1 MSDEPQIDVKDL
13 HFSFFPHQEILKG
26 INLKVKKG
34 ESIVILGENG
44 SGKSTFFL
52 NFLNL
57 LPNFTGEIHI
67 NGKKVNRKNEK
78 DIRKKVGIMF
88 QNPNDQLFLPTVQQ
102 ELEFGPSNLGINGND
117 LKTRISQVIDTL
129 KLQNLIDK
137 KTFHLSYG
145 EKKKIAFA
153 SIFSMDPEINLID
166 KKTFHL
172 SYGEKKKIAFAS
184 IFSMDPEIYLLDEPY
199 ANLDP
204 QTKKEFSEI
213 LISLHQ
219 NNKTMLIISHDL
231 DKIPKFIKRAVVIHQ
246 GKILFDGLIN
256 DLYNKMEILQK
267 ANLDLPI
274 LSILYLKLKD
284 EFHLEKDYD
293 FPRDINDFLEIFK
306 KSRIDN

>member
-1 MSDEPQIDVKDL
+1 MSDDELQINVKDL
-13 HFSFFPHQEILKG
+13 HFSFFPHQEIIKG
-26 INLKVKKG
+26 INLEVKKG
-34 ESIVILGENG
+34 ESVVILGENG

-52 NFLNL
+52 NLLNL
-57 LPNFTGEIHI
+57 LPNFTGTIQI
-67 NGKKVNRKNEK
+67 NGKEVNRKNEK

-102 ELEFGPSNLGINGND
+102 ELEFGPSNLGINGDD
-117 LKTRISQVIDTL
+117 LKSRITQVIDKL
-129 KLQNLIDK
+129 KLQ
-137 KTFHLSYG
+137 
-145 EKKKIAFA
+145 
-153 SIFSMDPEINLID
+153 NLID

-204 QTKKEFSEI
+204 QTKNEFSEI
-213 LISLHQ
+213 LRSLHR

-246 GKILFDGLIN
+246 GEILFDGLIN

-274 LSILYLKLKD
+274 LSTLYLKLR
-284 EFHLEKDYD
+284 E
-293 FPRDINDFLEIFK
+293 FPRDINDFLELFK
-306 KSRIDN
+306 KSRINH

>member
-1 MSDEPQIDVKDL
+1 MNENGTPPQINVKDL

-26 INLKVKKG
+26 INLEVKKG
-34 ESIVILGENG
+34 ESVVILGENG

-52 NFLNL
+52 NLLNL
-57 LPNFTGEIHI
+57 LPNFTGAIQI
-67 NGKKVNRKNEK
+67 NGKEVNRKNEK
-78 DIRKKVGIMF
+78 EIRKKVGIMF

-117 LKTRISQVIDTL
+117 LKTRIEHVIDTL
-129 KLQNLIDK
+129 KLKNLIDK

-153 SIFSMDPEINLID
+153 SIFSMDPD
-166 KKTFHL
+166 
-172 SYGEKKKIAFAS
+172 
-184 IFSMDPEIYLLDEPY
+184 IYLLDEPY

-213 LISLHQ
+213 LISLNR

-246 GKILFDGLIN
+246 GEILFDGLIN

-274 LSILYLKLKD
+274 LSILYLKLRD
-284 EFHLEKDYD
+284 EFHLDKDNE
-293 FPRDINDFLEIFK
+293 FPRDINDFLELFK
-306 KSRIDN
+306 RSRINN

>member
-1 MSDEPQIDVKDL
+1 LNENETPPQIDVKDL

-26 INLKVKKG
+26 INIEVKKG
-34 ESIVILGENG
+34 ESVVILGENG

-52 NFLNL
+52 NLLNL
-57 LPNFTGEIHI
+57 LPNFTGAIQI
-67 NGKKVNRKNEK
+67 NGKEVNRKNERN
-78 DIRKKVGIMF
+78 IRKKVGIMF

-102 ELEFGPSNLGINGND
+102 ELEFGPSNLGINGID
-117 LKTRISQVIDTL
+117 LKTRIDYVIKTL
-129 KLQNLIDK
+129 KLQ
-137 KTFHLSYG
+137 
-145 EKKKIAFA
+145 
-153 SIFSMDPEINLID
+153 NLID

-204 QTKKEFSEI
+204 QTKNEFSEI

-219 NNKTMLIISHDL
+219 NNKTILIISHDL

-246 GKILFDGLIN
+246 GEILFDGLIN

-274 LSILYLKLKD
+274 LSILYLKLRD
-284 EFHLEKDYD
+284 EFHLDSDIE
-293 FPRDINDFLEIFK
+293 FPRDINDFLKLFK
-306 KSRIDN
+306 KSRTDS

>member
-1 MSDEPQIDVKDL
+1 MNENETPPQIDVKDL

-26 INLKVKKG
+26 INIEVKKG
-34 ESIVILGENG
+34 ESVVILGENG

-52 NFLNL
+52 NLLNL
-57 LPNFTGEIHI
+57 LPNFTGAIQI
-67 NGKKVNRKNEK
+67 NGKEVNRKNERN
-78 DIRKKVGIMF
+78 IRKKVGIMF

-102 ELEFGPSNLGINGND
+102 ELEFGPSNLGINGID
-117 LKTRISQVIDTL
+117 LKTRIDYVIKTL
-129 KLQNLIDK
+129 KLQ
-137 KTFHLSYG
+137 
-145 EKKKIAFA
+145 
-153 SIFSMDPEINLID
+153 NLID

-204 QTKKEFSEI
+204 QTKNEFSEI

-219 NNKTMLIISHDL
+219 NNKTILIISHDL

-246 GKILFDGLIN
+246 GEILFDGLIN

-274 LSILYLKLKD
+274 LSILYLKLRD
-284 EFHLEKDYD
+284 EFHLDSDIE
-293 FPRDINDFLEIFK
+293 FPRDINDFLKLFK
-306 KSRIDN
+306 KSRTDS

>member
-1 MSDEPQIDVKDL
+1 MSDELQIDVKDL
-13 HFSFFPHQEILKG
+13 HFSFFPHIEILKS
-26 INLKVKKG
+26 INLEVKKG

-52 NFLNL
+52 NLLNL
-57 LPNFTGEIHI
+57 LPNFSGEIQI

-78 DIRKKVGIMF
+78 DIRKRIGMMF
-88 QNPNDQLFLPTVQQ
+88 QNPNDQLFLPTVLQ

-117 LKTRISQVIDTL
+117 LKTRITHVIDTL

-153 SIFSMDPEINLID
+153 SIF
-166 KKTFHL
+166 
-172 SYGEKKKIAFAS
+172 A
-184 IFSMDPEIYLLDEPY
+184 MDPEIYLLDEPY

-213 LISLHQ
+213 LISLHR
-219 NNKTMLIISHDL
+219 NNKTMLLISHDL

-246 GKILFDGLIN
+246 GEILFDGIIN

-274 LSILYLKLKD
+274 LSVLYLKLKD
-284 EFHLEKDYD
+284 EYHLEKNFD
-293 FPRDINDFLEIFK
+293 FPRDTDDFLELFK
-306 KSRIDN
+306 KNRRDNQV

>member
-1 MSDEPQIDVKDL
+1 MSDELQINVKDL

-26 INLKVKKG
+26 INLEVKKG

-52 NFLNL
+52 NLLNL
-57 LPNFTGEIHI
+57 LPNFTGTIQI
-67 NGKKVNRKNEK
+67 NGKEVNRKSEK
-78 DIRKKVGIMF
+78 NIRKKVGIMF
-88 QNPNDQLFLPTVQQ
+88 QNPNDQLFLPTVEQ
-102 ELEFGPSNLGINGND
+102 ELEFGPSNLGINGD
-117 LKTRISQVIDTL
+117 KLKARITQVINTL

-153 SIFSMDPEINLID
+153 SIFSMEPD
-166 KKTFHL
+166 
-172 SYGEKKKIAFAS
+172 
-184 IFSMDPEIYLLDEPY
+184 IYLLDEPY

-204 QTKKEFSEI
+204 QTKNEFSEI
-213 LISLHQ
+213 LRSLHR

-246 GKILFDGLIN
+246 GEILFDGLIN

-274 LSILYLKLKD
+274 LSTLYLKLRD
-284 EFHLEKDYD
+284 EFHLDKDYE
-293 FPRDINDFLEIFK
+293 FPRDINDFLELFK
-306 KSRIDN
+306 KSRTDN

>member
-1 MSDEPQIDVKDL
+1 MSDELQIIVKDL

-26 INLKVKKG
+26 INLEVKKG

-52 NFLNL
+52 NLLNL
-57 LPNFTGEIHI
+57 LPNFTGAIQI
-67 NGKKVNRKNEK
+67 NGKEVNSKNENE
-78 DIRKKVGIMF
+78 IRKKTGIMF

-117 LKTRISQVIDTL
+117 LKTKIAYVIDKL
-129 KLQNLIDK
+129 KLQ
-137 KTFHLSYG
+137 
-145 EKKKIAFA
+145 
-153 SIFSMDPEINLID
+153 NLID

-213 LISLHQ
+213 LINLHR

-246 GKILFDGLIN
+246 GEILFDGLIN
-256 DLYNKMEILQK
+256 DLFNKMEILQK

-284 EFHLEKDYD
+284 KFHLDNFYE
-293 FPRDINDFLEIFK
+293 FPRDINDFLELLK
-306 KSRIDN
+306 KSRIDY

>member
-1 MSDEPQIDVKDL
+1 MSDDELQINVKDL

-52 NFLNL
+52 NLLNL

-67 NGKKVNRKNEK
+67 NGKKVNRKSEK

-153 SIFSMDPEINLID
+153 SIFSMDPEI
-166 KKTFHL
+166 
-172 SYGEKKKIAFAS
+172 
-184 IFSMDPEIYLLDEPY
+184 YLLDEPY

-213 LISLHQ
+213 LTSLHR

-246 GKILFDGLIN
+246 GEILFDGLIN

-274 LSILYLKLKD
+274 LSILYLKLRD
-284 EFHLEKDYD
+284 EIHLDSDIE
-293 FPRDINDFLEIFK
+293 FPRDINDFLELFK
-306 KSRIDN
+306 KSRTDS

>member
-1 MSDEPQIDVKDL
+1 MSDDELQINVKDL
-13 HFSFFPHQEILKG
+13 HFSFFPHQEIIKG
-26 INLKVKKG
+26 INLEVKKG
-34 ESIVILGENG
+34 ESVVILGENG

-52 NFLNL
+52 NLLNL
-57 LPNFTGEIHI
+57 LPNFTGTIQI
-67 NGKKVNRKNEK
+67 NGKEVNRKNEK

-102 ELEFGPSNLGINGND
+102 ELEFGPSNLGINGDD
-117 LKTRISQVIDTL
+117 LKSRITQVIDKL
-129 KLQNLIDK
+129 KLQ
-137 KTFHLSYG
+137 
-145 EKKKIAFA
+145 
-153 SIFSMDPEINLID
+153 NLID

-204 QTKKEFSEI
+204 QTKNEFSEI
-213 LISLHQ
+213 LRSLHR

-246 GKILFDGLIN
+246 GEILFDGLIN
-256 DLYNKMEILQK
+256 NLYNKMEILQK

-284 EFHLEKDYD
+284 EFHLDKNHG
-293 FPRDINDFLEIFK
+293 FPRDINDFLELFK
-306 KSRIDN
+306 KNRADN

>member
-1 MSDEPQIDVKDL
+1 MNDNETPPQIDVKDL

-26 INLKVKKG
+26 INIEVKKG

-52 NFLNL
+52 NLLNL
-57 LPNFTGEIHI
+57 LPNFAGAIQI
-67 NGKKVNRKNEK
+67 NGKEVNRKNEK
-78 DIRKKVGIMF
+78 EIRKKVGIMF

-102 ELEFGPSNLGINGND
+102 ELEFGPSNLGINGDD
-117 LKTRISQVIDTL
+117 LKTRIEHVIDTL

-153 SIFSMDPEINLID
+153 SIFSMDPEI
-166 KKTFHL
+166 
-172 SYGEKKKIAFAS
+172 
-184 IFSMDPEIYLLDEPY
+184 YLLDEPF

-213 LISLHQ
+213 LVSLHQ
-219 NNKTMLIISHDL
+219 NNKTMLLISHDL

-246 GKILFDGLIN
+246 GEILFDGLIN

-284 EFHLEKDYD
+284 EFHLDKDYE

-306 KSRIDN
+306 KSRIEN

>member
-1 MSDEPQIDVKDL
+1 MSDDELQINVKDL
-13 HFSFFPHQEILKG
+13 HFSFFPHQEIIKG
-26 INLKVKKG
+26 INLEVKKG
-34 ESIVILGENG
+34 ESVVILGENG

-52 NFLNL
+52 NLLNL
-57 LPNFTGEIHI
+57 LPNFTGKIQI
-67 NGKKVNRKNEK
+67 NGKEVNRKNEK

-117 LKTRISQVIDTL
+117 LKSRITQVIDKL
-129 KLQNLIDK
+129 KIQ
-137 KTFHLSYG
+137 
-145 EKKKIAFA
+145 
-153 SIFSMDPEINLID
+153 NLID

-204 QTKKEFSEI
+204 QTKNEFSEI
-213 LISLHQ
+213 LRSLHR

-246 GKILFDGLIN
+246 GKNLFDGLIN

-284 EFHLEKDYD
+284 EFHLDKNYE
-293 FPRDINDFLEIFK
+293 FPRDINDILEIFK
-306 KSRIDN
+306 KSRIEN